1 MLLKDVAKNLGVSV
15 PQPRH
20 ALSIQCNPFFETTSD
35 TTMNSSSKCSAQILM
50 ALEGINQS
58 YHIGD
63 RVIPVL
69 RNISLNLWQGT
80 TCAILGASGSGKS
93 TLLNILGLLDRP
105 VSGRFHFAG
114 QDMLTASVDELA
126 AIRNR
131 EIGFVFQAFNLL
143 PHLTALDNVALPLT
157 YRGMS
162 RHEARAH
169 ALGQMQRVGL
179 AGHAA
184 HRPAELSGGQ
194 CQRVAIARALIGDPS
209 IILADEPTGNL
220 DGTSAADVM
229 DLLLTLNREQGVTLA
244 VVTHDASVAKQLD
257 RRVEV
262 IDGGLHE
269 LSVPEAGRYE

>member
-1 MLLKDVAKNLGVSV
+1 MLFKDVAKNLGVSV
-15 PQPRH
+15 PRCV
-20 ALSIQCNPFFETTSD
+20 LSTQCHPFFETTCD
-35 TTMNSSSKCSAQILM
+35 TAMNNTSKCSAQILM
-50 ALEGINQS
+50 TLEGINQS

-63 RVIPVL
+63 RAIPVL

-105 VSGRFHFAG
+105 ASGRFHFAD
-114 QDMLTASVDELA
+114 QDMLNASVNELA

-179 AGHAA
+179 ADHAT
-184 HRPAELSGGQ
+184 HRPAEMSGGQ
-194 CQRVAIARALIGDPS
+194 CQRIAIARALIGDPS

-220 DGTSAADVM
+220 DSASAAGIM
-229 DLLLTLNREQGVTLA
+229 DLLLTLNREQGVTLV

-269 LSVPEAGRYE
+269 LSVPKAGKYE

>member
-1 MLLKDVAKNLGVSV
+1 MN
-15 PQPRH
+15 
-20 ALSIQCNPFFETTSD
+20 NP
-35 TTMNSSSKCSAQILM
+35 SKCNAQILM
-50 ALEGINQS
+50 TLEDIHQS
-58 YHIGD
+58 YSIGD

-69 RNISLNLWQGT
+69 RNISLKLWQGT
-80 TCAILGASGSGKS
+80 TCAILGSSGSGKS

-114 QDMLTASVDELA
+114 QDMLNASVDELA

-143 PHLTALDNVALPLT
+143 PHLSALDNVALPLT

-169 ALGQMQRVGL
+169 ALDQMQRVGL
-179 AGHAA
+179 SSHAG

-194 CQRVAIARALIGDPS
+194 CQRIAIARALIGDPS

-220 DGTSAADVM
+220 DSSNAAGVM
-229 DLLLTLNREQGVTLA
+229 DLLLALNREQGVTLV
-244 VVTHDASVAKQLD
+244 VVTHDVSVAKQLD
-257 RRVEV
+257 RQVEV
-262 IDGGLHE
+262 INGRVCE
-269 LSVPEAGRYE
+269 LPFPETGKYE